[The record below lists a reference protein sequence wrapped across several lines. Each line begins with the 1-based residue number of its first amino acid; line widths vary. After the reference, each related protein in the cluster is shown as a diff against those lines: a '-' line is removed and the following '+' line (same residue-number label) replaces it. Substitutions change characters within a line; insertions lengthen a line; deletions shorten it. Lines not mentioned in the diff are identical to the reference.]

1 MLLVSHPLRM
11 LSFLLLEMRFLNAL
25 GWTTRPDAL
34 LLALVLM
41 TMGCTSAPV
50 RGQSLGY
57 APRGTSSAAWAEA
70 PNDESPRARDS
81 RSRALSESESRLLR
95 RQKPRDDLTA
105 EGSAVGG
112 GARSAASTRQAVLDA
127 TDEVTGSLRGV
138 ETALTQLAARPP
150 ALGGRGLSGVFTRY
164 LDQGTRQVTWLHG
177 ALGSATALTKTASEV
192 GDTDME
198 LGLLRMTGLKLQ
210 VAQFGTLLVATWVDF
225 LHLADA
231 VLRDCPM
238 CSAEKLFV
246 DLHRV
251 QELIEPSLMDL
262 ASLDPERVEAA
273 TTAMPERMGKL
284 TREFDT
290 LQRETRETMKLGGK
304 VIAAMQAVEMVTMIS
319 TMKMALPRVPPSAP
333 MTLGVGLVM
342 SSGGVMVGS
351 RMVVSAE
358 WVEMMRRLVQAG
370 VISVPAV
377 SAAILIQGGQVT
389 MAQAHQDLPKGVRDA
404 LGDSPE
410 VRGMQVRGRAGAGMS
425 DAPKHHVLPQ
435 EHREWFERRGFKGDM
450 DIDNFCVPL
459 EQADHAAIH
468 GGGNWRLGRAWPGE
482 WNRMIMKALGDAETA
497 TGRTL
502 TRNEVL
508 TLVAKSM
515 RDYRI
520 PMSFT
525 RGRGR

>member
-1 MLLVSHPLRM
+1 M
-11 LSFLLLEMRFLNAL
+11 
-25 GWTTRPDAL
+25 
-34 LLALVLM
+34 
-41 TMGCTSAPV
+41 
-50 RGQSLGY
+50 
-57 APRGTSSAAWAEA
+57 
-70 PNDESPRARDS
+70 
-81 RSRALSESESRLLR
+81 
-95 RQKPRDDLTA
+95 
-105 EGSAVGG
+105 
-112 GARSAASTRQAVLDA
+112 TRQAILDA
-127 TDEVTGSLRGV
+127 TKEVNGSLTRV
-138 ETALTQLAARPP
+138 EAAFTQLAARPP
-150 ALGGRGLSGVFTRY
+150 DLWGFSLTGGFTRY
-164 LDQGTRQVTWLHG
+164 LDQGSKQVTWLHG
-177 ALGSATALTKTASEV
+177 ALGNATALTEAASEV
-192 GDTDME
+192 GDLDME
-198 LGLLRMTGLKLQ
+198 LGLLRVTGPKLQ
-210 VAQFGTLLVATWVDF
+210 AAQFGTLLLATWVDF

-231 VLRDCPM
+231 VLRNCPM

-251 QELIEPSLMDL
+251 QRLMEPTQTDL

-273 TTAMPERMGKL
+273 TTAMPGLMGKL

-290 LQRETRETMKLGGK
+290 LQRETRDTMKLGGQ
-304 VIAAMQAVEMVTMIS
+304 VIAAMQAVEMVAMIS
-319 TMKMALPRVPPSAP
+319 TMKMAMPRVPPSAP
-333 MTLGVGLVM
+333 VTLGVGLVM

-377 SAAILIQGGQVT
+377 GAAVLIQGGQVT
-389 MAQAHQDLPKGVRDA
+389 MAQAHQDLPKGVREA

-410 VRGMQVRGRAGAGMS
+410 VRGMRVTGRAEAGMS

-450 DIDNFCVPL
+450 DIDNFCVRL
-459 EQADHAAIH
+459 EQADHEAIH
-468 GGGNWRLGRAWPGE
+468 GGGNWKLGRTWPGE
-482 WNRMIMKALGDAETA
+482 WNRMIMKALGDAEIA
-497 TGRTL
+497 AGRAL
-502 TRNEVL
+502 TRNEIL

>member
-1 MLLVSHPLRM
+1 
-11 LSFLLLEMRFLNAL
+11 MRA
-25 GWTTRPDAL
+25 DAL
-34 LLALVLM
+34 LLALVLL
-41 TMGCTSAPV
+41 TPGCASVPQAPG
-50 RGQSLGY
+50 RSRSLSY
-57 APRGTSSAAWAEA
+57 APREDSSPAWVEA
-70 PNDESPRARDS
+70 PNDEPPRAWN
-81 RSRALSESESRLLR
+81 ALPSVLSGPKQRLLR
-95 RQKPRDDLTA
+95 RQQPRDDVT
-105 EGSAVGG
+105 AVGG
-112 GARSAASTRQAVLDA
+112 GAVGGGGRSNALTRQAVLDA
-127 TDEVTGSLRGV
+127 TKDVKGSLRSV
-138 ETALTQLAARPP
+138 EAAFTQLAARPP
-150 ALGGRGLSGVFTRY
+150 NPWGWSLTGVFTRY
-164 LDQGTRQVTWLHG
+164 LDQGSKQVTWLHG
-177 ALGSATALTKTASEV
+177 ALGSATALTEVASEV

-198 LGLLRMTGLKLQ
+198 LGLLRMTGPKLQ
-210 VAQFGTLLVATWVDF
+210 AAQFGTLLLATWVDF

-231 VLRDCPM
+231 MLRHCPM

-251 QELIEPSLMDL
+251 QGLMEPTLTDL
-262 ASLDPERVEAA
+262 ASLDPERVETA
-273 TTAMPERMGKL
+273 TTAMPELMGKL

-290 LQRETRETMKLGGK
+290 LHRETRETMKLGGQ

-333 MTLGVGLVM
+333 AALGVGLAM

-351 RMVVSAE
+351 RLVVSAE

-377 SAAILIQGGQVT
+377 GAAVLIQGGQVT
-389 MAQAHQDLPKGVRDA
+389 MAQAHQDLPKGVREA

-410 VRGMQVRGRAGAGMS
+410 VRGMQVTDRAGAGMS
-425 DAPKHHVLPQ
+425 DAPKHHVLPK

-450 DIDNFCVPL
+450 DIDQFCVRL
-459 EQADHAAIH
+459 EQADHEAIH
-468 GGGNWRLGRAWPGE
+468 GGGNWKLGRTWPGE
-482 WNRMIMKALGDAETA
+482 WNRLIMKALGDAEIA

-502 TRNEVL
+502 TRNEIL